1 MKNLLQF
8 GNIKM
13 TISKTSGVLSP
24 THPHFINTTIGLSED
39 ENKKRVI

>member
-13 TISKTSGVLSP
+13 TISKTSGVLST